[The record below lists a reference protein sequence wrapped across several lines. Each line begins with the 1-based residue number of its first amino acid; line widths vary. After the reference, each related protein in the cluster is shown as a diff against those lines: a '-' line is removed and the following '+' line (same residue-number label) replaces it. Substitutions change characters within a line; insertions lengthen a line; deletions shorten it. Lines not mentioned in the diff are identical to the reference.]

1 MNIIPEE
8 VVLESYIRA
17 NTLEELMLAG
27 EKFDLCAVHSA
38 KALGLE
44 CEIKNETGYMP
55 LAQSKELNQIIYD
68 HMLEICEDDKIV
80 KNVVSGASG
89 DVGDL
94 GYLLPT
100 VQFGFSGVN
109 GRIHSCNFEIADEE
123 NAYIH
128 TAEIM
133 LKTVCDLLGNE
144 DLQVKNADYKE
155 RKEFYMK
162 NWLRENA

>member
-1 MNIIPEE
+1 
-8 VVLESYIRA
+8 
-17 NTLEELMLAG
+17 
-27 EKFDLCAVHSA
+27 
-38 KALGLE
+38 
-44 CEIKNETGYMP
+44 MP
-55 LAQSKELNQIIYD
+55 LAQSKELNQVIYQ
-68 HMLEICEDDKIV
+68 HMLEICGDDGIV

-109 GRIHSCNFEIADEE
+109 GRIHSSNFEIADEE

-133 LKTVCDLLGNE
+133 LKTVCDLLGKE
-144 DLQVKNADYKE
+144 ELQVRYPDFKE
-155 RKEFYMK
+155 RKDFYMT
-162 NWLRENA
+162 NWLYKKV